1 MPRCPSCRRGG
12 FKDHTTVAK
21 HMSQPR
27 SGCNSWLD
35 DLVRI
40 QEHLTQPG
48 NSDLDDTQ
56 EPWEDEACA
65 IHPHPDAGEVFDMD
79 VDVGAV
85 GPGVSDAEYFPHA
98 THVYDGGL
106 TFMDQFDTDPFS
118 AQRKMNLYYP
128 FASRQDWELGSWLL
142 RSGLSLVA
150 IDKFLSLEL
159 VRQPRSLFAQFSV
172 SFRLKVFPF
181 RLKLRRSSVDEL
193 NCCHRVRAGNRW

>member
-12 FKDHTTVAK
+12 FKDHVAVAK

-35 DLVRI
+35 DLVHI
-40 QEHLTQPG
+40 QDHLTRPCT
-48 NSDLDDTQ
+48 SDLDNMQ
-56 EPWEDEACA
+56 EPQEDEACV

-79 VDVGAV
+79 VEVGAV
-85 GPGVSDAEYFPHA
+85 ESGVNAEYFLHA
-98 THVYDGGL
+98 ACVYDGGL

-118 AQRKMNLYYP
+118 ALRRSNLFYP
-128 FASRQDWELGSWLL
+128 FASWQDWELDSWLL

-159 VRQPRSLFAQFSV
+159 VRQPHCLSV
-172 SFRLKVFPF
+172 
-181 RLKLRRSSVDEL
+181 
-193 NCCHRVRAGNRW
+193 